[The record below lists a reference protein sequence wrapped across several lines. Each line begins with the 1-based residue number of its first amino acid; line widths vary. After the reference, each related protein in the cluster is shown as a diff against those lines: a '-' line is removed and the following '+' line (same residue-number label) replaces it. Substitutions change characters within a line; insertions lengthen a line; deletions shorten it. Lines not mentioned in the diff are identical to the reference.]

1 MFRFELIY
9 QSRRSRARVG
19 RIHTPHGVIE
29 TPNFV
34 PVGTNACV
42 KSLTGPE
49 VDNLDVQLM
58 FANTYHLMV
67 QPGED
72 VVQQAG
78 GIHSFMKRKKPII
91 TDSGGFQVF
100 SLAYGGVA
108 QEIKSKG
115 TKQGASSII
124 RIREEGVWFRSYRD
138 GREIILTPEASIQ
151 AQKKIGADIIVS
163 FDELPAYHTTPK
175 RLRRS
180 LDRTHRWELR
190 SLHEHKKNVNN
201 QALYSVV
208 HGGIDLQMRSESI
221 QLLSKHG
228 FDGYAIG
235 GSVGKN
241 HSEMVEMLTHLMPQ
255 VPQDAPNHLLGIGD
269 IPAIHACIPLGIDTF
284 DSSHPTKCARHG
296 LLFADSEMVR
306 IKKSSYANDMGPIDS
321 SCDCST
327 CTTYSRAYIHHL
339 FKAHELTAFSLASIH
354 NIAYMIRL
362 MKRYREKILD
372 GEV

>member
-1 MFRFELIY
+1 MFRFELIH

-42 KSLTGPE
+42 KSLTGPI
-49 VDNLDVQLM
+49 VDELDVQLL

-72 VVQQAG
+72 TVAKMG
-78 GIHSFMKRKKPII
+78 GIHSFMKRDKPII

-115 TKQGASSII
+115 TKSGASSII

-138 GREIILTPEASIQ
+138 GREIVLTPEISIQ

-163 FDELPAYHTTPK
+163 FDELPPYHTTPR
-175 RLRRS
+175 RLRSS

-190 SLHEHKKNVNN
+190 SLTEHKKNVQQ
-201 QALYSVV
+201 QALYAVI
-208 HGGIDLQMRSESI
+208 HGGVDPQLRSESV
-221 QLLSKHG
+221 QLLRSHD

-241 HSEMVEMLTHLMPQ
+241 QTEMIDMLQLLMPQ
-255 VPQDAPNHLLGIGD
+255 MPEHAPNHLLGIGD
-269 IPAIHACIPLGIDTF
+269 IPSIHACIPLGIDTF

-296 LLFADSEMVR
+296 LLFTNTEMVR
-306 IKKSSYANDMGPIDS
+306 IKKSAYAQDMLPIDPT
-321 SCDCST
+321 CDCST

-339 FKAHELTAFSLASIH
+339 FKAHELTAYSLASIH
-354 NIAYMIRL
+354 NVAYMVRL
-362 MKRYREKILD
+362 MKRYREMILEGD
-372 GEV
+372 I